1 MEDIKYQIKE
11 LIISLQQ
18 LDNKLKLSY
27 INCTECLMFEESK
40 YFCKEFNLQ
49 VPAKVILVGCEKF
62 DTDIPF

>member
-27 INCTECLMFEESK
+27 INCTECVNFVPEG
-40 YFCKEFNLQ
+40 YCCKIFNQQ
-49 VPAKVILVGCEKF
+49 VPAKVILTGCDRFNPE
-62 DTDIPF
+62 IPF